1 VSAIYQ
7 LPSKFQISHLI
18 LNKQLHAVMV
28 PVLFFFSFLERKAY
42 SKDEGLTW
50 CIESAR
56 RLE

>member
-28 PVLFFFSFLERKAY
+28 PVLFFFLERKAY